1 MSHSL
6 EEEEEEEEERLVQM
20 VHDFIESDQSSSS
33 SSKCLP
39 LHHHRHQS
47 TSLALQILRS
57 GSTEEADER
66 EVVECV
72 MKHMMMIRSS
82 NKREAYDD
90 LKKCLVLRLQMD
102 GFNAS
107 LCQTSWVGSFGC
119 LAGDYE
125 YIDIMIKKKSNDD
138 EEEAKR
144 VIVDI
149 DFRSQFELAR
159 PTASYKELTDTLPS
173 IFIGSEEKLN
183 KIISLL
189 CSSAKQ
195 SLKQR
200 GLHIPPWRTS
210 TYMHSKWLS
219 ASQQK
224 LSPNDNNNK
233 SYEQVGTSKSNGERL
248 KVTICVVGGSALPL
262 SSQFL

>member
-6 EEEEEEEEERLVQM
+6 EEEEEEERLVQM
-20 VHDFIESDQSSSS
+20 VHDFIESDQSSS
-33 SSKCLP
+33 KCLP

-47 TSLALQILRS
+47 TSLALQEILRS

-72 MKHMMMIRSS
+72 MKHMMTIRSS
-82 NKREAYDD
+82 NKREAEKSSND

-138 EEEAKR
+138 EEEVKR

-195 SLKQR
+195 SLKER

-224 LSPNDNNNK
+224 QSPNDNNNK
-233 SYEQVGTSKSNGERL
+233 SYEQVSTSKSNGERL
-248 KVTICVVGGSALPL
+248 KVTICVVGGSALP
-262 SSQFL
+262 FV

>member
-1 MSHSL
+1 MSYSL
-6 EEEEEEEEERLVQM
+6 EEEEEEEEEEERLVQM

-33 SSKCLP
+33 KCP
-39 LHHHRHQS
+39 SLHHHHHQS
-47 TSLALQILRS
+47 TSLALQEILRS
-57 GSTEEADER
+57 GSTEADER
-66 EVVECV
+66 EVVESV
-72 MKHMMMIRSS
+72 MKHMMMIRRS
-82 NKREAYDD
+82 NKREAEKSSSD

-138 EEEAKR
+138 EEEANR

-159 PTASYKELTDTLPS
+159 PTESYKELTETLPS

-195 SLKQR
+195 SLKER

-224 LSPNDNNNK
+224 LSPNDDNTNNNNINATNEK
-233 SYEQVGTSKSNGERL
+233 LGRISKWAPPN
-248 KVTICVVGGSALPL
+248 PL
-262 SSQFL
+262 VKD